1 MNAAILLLCLATSQ
15 TRAVKPQEGP
25 APRPDKASMKPKSAA
40 GPEIAVRGGLELSY
54 DDNFLELSNKQISQ
68 LEDGTRPE
76 KYRIDD
82 PADVVTAP
90 WAEIKVKGLVF
101 REPASAGLKVQPY
114 FYQGNSIANYE
125 EYELFAKR
133 DFGAHEAG
141 VELTWERDVYL
152 RELEIVVPGPN
163 LWESAYY
170 DEYDAELYYKH
181 RLLPNA
187 TLKGSLG
194 WLVRDFESP
203 FGFRDRAGYYLALQ
217 PAVDLGKGWKAYVRY
232 EYADQEADAGSLD
245 PDTSYRQHEVE
256 LGASVELV
264 AKVLEL
270 SLGYR
275 AGWRDYTTSNDP
287 AVDPSHAE
295 REDTRRRLVV
305 EIGAR
310 LSKSWSLEARYERRE
325 IDSHR
330 PFDDDATTSEP
341 GDSERD
347 LFTFGVTF
355 SL

>member
-1 MNAAILLLCLATSQ
+1 MNVAILLMCLASAQ

-25 APRPDKASMKPKSAA
+25 APRPDKASMKPKSGAPLWTA
-40 GPEIAVRGGLELSY
+40 RGGVEFSY
-54 DDNFLELSNKQISQ
+54 DDNFLELSNKQIAQ
-68 LEDGTRPE
+68 LKDGTEPG
-76 KYRIDD
+76 KFRIDD
-82 PADVVTAP
+82 PADFVTAP
-90 WAEIKVKGLVF
+90 WAEIKVKGFLF
-101 REPASAGLKVQPY
+101 REPTSAGLKLQPY
-114 FYQGNSIANYE
+114 FHQDSSIANYE
-125 EYELFAKR
+125 EYELFVKQ
-133 DFGAHEAG
+133 DLGAHEAG
-141 VELTWERDVYL
+141 VDFGWERDVYL
-152 RELEIVVPGPN
+152 RELNLPGPN
-163 LWESAYY
+163 NWGSAFYE
-170 DEYDAELYYKH
+170 EYDLELYYKH
-181 RLLPNA
+181 RVHPNA

-217 PAVDLGKGWKAYVRY
+217 PAVDLGKGWKAYLRY
-232 EYADQEADAGSLD
+232 EYSDQEADAGALD

-256 LGASVELV
+256 LGVSVELV

-295 REDTRRRLVV
+295 REDERRRLVL

-325 IDSHR
+325 VDSHR
-330 PFDDDATTSEP
+330 PHDDDATTSEP

-347 LFTFGVTF
+347 LFTLGVTF